1 MLNAEDVVLIT
12 IGQAVVNAFLA
23 KELIILGKIINA
35 YLALLLKMQ
44 TNVHIVD
51 TIIIVTLLV
60 SLVKQL
66 PTN

>member
-1 MLNAEDVVLIT
+1 LLNAEDVVLIS

-23 KELIILGKIINA
+23 KELIILRKIINA
-35 YLALLLKMQ
+35 YLVLLLKMQ

-51 TIIIVTLLV
+51 TITIVTLLV

>member
-1 MLNAEDVVLIT
+1 MLNAEDVVIIS

-23 KELIILGKIINA
+23 KEQIILEKTINA

-44 TNVHIVD
+44 INVHIVD

-60 SLVKQL
+60 NPVKQL
-66 PTN
+66 PMN

>member
-1 MLNAEDVVLIT
+1 LLNAEDVVLIS

-23 KELIILGKIINA
+23 KEQIILENIINA
-35 YLALLLKMQ
+35 YLALLLKMP
-44 TNVHIVD
+44 TNVHIVY

-66 PTN
+66 LMN